1 VGVGAQ
7 RALPAAAAI
16 NWILK
21 DGLGRLGRLSVAA
34 RFGNS
39 FDSDLKARRPPLAAL
54 PRAAC
59 CVVLLCC
66 CVFSKLR
73 AAARAVCVYLCD
85 CRHAVLPFTPPGQPH
100 RTGLSTSV
108 VFSSVQRETAP
119 T

>member
-39 FDSDLKARRPPLAAL
+39 FDSDLKARRRRRAPP

-59 CVVLLCC
+59 RAALRC
-66 CVFSKLR
+66 CVFS
-73 AAARAVCVYLCD
+73 
-85 CRHAVLPFTPPGQPH
+85 
-100 RTGLSTSV
+100 
-108 VFSSVQRETAP
+108 SSAP
-119 T
+119 KRRLLVSG